1 MAILGT
7 SAIGSIAAV
16 VVRSADV
23 SNGSIRPI
31 RSVTASV
38 RNAPSAA
45 RPQGEVERQVRTL
58 WRRLQATLR
67 VTQFGHRSRR
77 SRTVGQRLQSDSDRT
92 VGTSRHPV
100 HRGDFAA
107 IEAPRLPDGSCGPGA
122 AMG

>member
-1 MAILGT
+1 MHSSEGGEDASPSRPLSPT
-7 SAIGSIAAV
+7 QTCHSASHAE
-16 VVRSADV
+16 
-23 SNGSIRPI
+23 RPLW
-31 RSVTASV
+31 TH
-38 RNAPSAA
+38 
-45 RPQGEVERQVRTL
+45 
-58 WRRLQATLR
+58 WRRSQATLR